1 MKIIVPH
8 RKTKQEAIGVVDRT
22 VTEVSGASFA
32 GLEFVN
38 PSKSWDGDTM
48 TFSMT
53 GKLGFIT
60 IPISGTAVVDDHNV
74 TLDIELPPMFK
85 NLIGEDK
92 VRAGVEEK
100 IKGLLNP

>member
-8 RKTKQEAIGVVDRT
+8 RKTKQEAISIVDRT
-22 VTEVSGASFA
+22 VTDVFGASFA

-38 PSKSWDGDTM
+38 PSKSWNGDTM
-48 TFSMT
+48 TFSTT
-53 GKLGFIT
+53 GKLGFLT
-60 IPISGTAVVDDHNV
+60 LPISGTALVDDHNV
-74 TLDIELPPMFK
+74 TLDIELPGMLSK
-85 NLIGEDK
+85 LIGEDK